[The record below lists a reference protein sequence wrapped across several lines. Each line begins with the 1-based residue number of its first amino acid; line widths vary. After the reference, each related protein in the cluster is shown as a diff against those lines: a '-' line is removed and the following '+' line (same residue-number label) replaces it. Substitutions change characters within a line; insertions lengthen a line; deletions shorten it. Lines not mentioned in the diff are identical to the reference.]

1 MKKVLVWGVILGVAA
16 GLASVSCK
24 KKTTETKGEGA
35 QSQVSEKKAE
45 PSSPSTP
52 STPSP
57 SATVQPAAPQGGST
71 MLATA
76 LCKKLAECGKQAPEG
91 TVDVCASET
100 AKMMDEALSKKGV
113 TITNEQFAK
122 CADAIKAG
130 ACEIMEANEPPAGC
144 EFLK

>member
-16 GLASVSCK
+16 GFASVSCK
-24 KKTTETKGEGA
+24 EETTETKGKGA

-45 PSSPSTP
+45 PSSPST
-52 STPSP
+52 
-57 SATVQPAAPQGGST
+57 QHGGSAI
-71 MLATA
+71 LATA

-100 AKMMDEALSKKGV
+100 AKLMNEALSKKGV

>member
-35 QSQVSEKKAE
+35 QSQVSEEKAE

-57 SATVQPAAPQGGST
+57 SATVQPTQQGGSAI
-71 MLATA
+71 LATA

-100 AKMMDEALSKKGV
+100 AKLMDEAISKKGV